1 MSEKNEELNVGDEA
15 RLTDIVTIIDI
26 DEDNVKVRTN
36 SGYELWTTK
45 DNLDL

>member
-1 MSEKNEELNVGDEA
+1 MSGQNEKVKVGDEA

-36 SGYELWTTK
+36 SGYEFWTTK